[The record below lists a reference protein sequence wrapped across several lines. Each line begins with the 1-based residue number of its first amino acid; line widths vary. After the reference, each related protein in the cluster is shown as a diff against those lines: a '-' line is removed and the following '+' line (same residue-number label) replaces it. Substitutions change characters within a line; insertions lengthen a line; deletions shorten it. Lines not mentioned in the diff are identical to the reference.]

1 MKLFFLRPEEA
12 LFYETITS
20 ASFIVHYVMKQKCGN
35 VVQWIKNPVLEFPS
49 GTVELNLTSIHEDT
63 SSITGLTQWVKDLVL
78 L

>member
-49 GTVELNLTSIHEDT
+49 GTVELNLTRNHEVVGWI
-63 SSITGLTQWVKDLVL
+63 SGLTQWVKDLGL
-78 L
+78 P